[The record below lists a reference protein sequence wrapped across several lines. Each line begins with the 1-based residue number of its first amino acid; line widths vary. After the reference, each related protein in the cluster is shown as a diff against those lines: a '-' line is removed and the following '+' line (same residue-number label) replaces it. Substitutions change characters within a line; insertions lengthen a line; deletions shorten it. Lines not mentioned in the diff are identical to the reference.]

1 MVSIV
6 GRAIRPMHKVVV
18 VVRSGRIRSYIGTRH
33 RRKAVD
39 NGANEK
45 AFTAGHRSG
54 VGPEDQRR
62 RVPTHRYRY
71 QP

>member
-1 MVSIV
+1 MVSMV
-6 GRAIRPMHKVVV
+6 GCAIRLTHEVVV
-18 VVRSGRIRSYIGTRH
+18 VVQSGRIRSYIGTRH
-33 RRKAVD
+33 RQKAVD

-45 AFTAGHRSG
+45 AFTAGYQSG

>member
-1 MVSIV
+1 MVSMV
-6 GRAIRPMHKVVV
+6 SRAIRLTHEVVV

-45 AFTAGHRSG
+45 AFIAGYRSG
-54 VGPEDQRR
+54 VGLEDQRR
-62 RVPTHRYRY
+62 RVPTHRHRY
-71 QP
+71 